1 MNILSNAAT
10 VFITIISAITSIVQP
25 IDSGYTD
32 MLQET
37 EISASAPFII
47 INESDS
53 TEMESIIDESVLE
66 AEALLEAQQQETEVV
81 SEMETASMTEIETET
96 VTETESNTNDLVNN
110 KVYQAYLGAKEENSD
125 VCGWISIL
133 RLSLSYPILYS
144 GDDYYLTHNADKQED
159 ANGAIYLT
167 SESNGLWGKVNLLN
181 GHNMKSG
188 LMFGVLG
195 MYKDQEFA
203 ESHRDIEIALDGRME
218 YYRVFSVF
226 TADANEENLKLTF
239 NSESDFS
246 SYKKLLKKRSL
257 VELDFDDTTENILI
271 LNTCSYEFSNARTL
285 VCAYKVSQET
295 SYDIK

>member
-66 AEALLEAQQQETEVV
+66 AEAQQQETEVV
-81 SEMETASMTEIETET
+81 SEMETASMTEI
-96 VTETESNTNDLVNN
+96 ETESNTNDLVNN

-167 SESNGLWGKVNLLN
+167 GESNGLWGKVNLLN

-195 MYKDQEFA
+195 MYKEQEFA

-257 VELDFDDTTENILI
+257 VELDFDDTAENILI

-295 SYDIK
+295 GYDIK